1 MAKNA
6 AEIAQE
12 FGLPEEMLLLAAKKA
27 FEQYMQAGLYRKA
40 LRTAVKYNLP
50 EEMKS
55 EAMKKVS

>member
-1 MAKNA
+1 M
-6 AEIAQE
+6 Q
-12 FGLPEEMLLLAAKKA
+12 AAKTS